1 MLHMGVKQK
10 LKKKAFKKAHEVLP
24 KEKVRAIQKKRLEGG
39 LSKKHIP
46 GSYKPARTY
55 SVVSAVYNCEKYLDD
70 FFVSMTTQTMDQ
82 ACLKLVMVDDG
93 STDNSALIIKS
104 WQTSFPELITYIHKE
119 NGGQSSARNL
129 GLEHV
134 STDWV
139 TFVDAD
145 DYVSQQY
152 FEEVDKVIESHPDLC
167 FATCRIV
174 FNNERKGEYF
184 DKHPLRG
191 EFKKEISLF
200 NVTDDFMPITLAVNK
215 SFFRVPNIEDFEIRF
230 DVRVKPD
237 FEDAHFLNRYLLL
250 QKEGRVAYL
259 RKPIYY
265 YRKRKDGTST
275 LDSSWQNPDKIT
287 AVLEYGKLG
296 LLKFAKKTKGYVPFY
311 IQKTVLYDL
320 SWYLKYF
327 VGHEERT
334 QHFVDMGLANKFWSL
349 MDSIFEYVE
358 PATIEAMPGGW
369 LNYGNKYALL
379 SHFKG
384 VNPTSQ
390 IAYLERIDY
399 TAGLAMISS
408 YGDEGHLFI
417 NGKEIKPL
425 ERKLVSRHLLG
436 RELSTKYVSWYPYG
450 KPGDT
455 LSYGG
460 KGKNLKIMFT
470 ARGKHYPY
478 AAQCDV
484 IDSIYRKDWEKYPQS
499 DQNIWVFM
507 DRDTQADDNAEHLY
521 RWVKAN
527 HPEQACQFVLRK
539 EAADWQRLSGEGFD
553 LVAFG
558 SKEHE
563 ELLKECSTIVS
574 SHADRYVHSYFGD
587 NFYKSKRY
595 VFLQHGVIHNDLSSW
610 LNGKPIDLILTS
622 ARKEYDSIAP
632 SGTTYSLTSRQVL
645 LSGLPRHDKLL
656 ALSKE
661 KGDCILVMPT
671 WRREL
676 TGEVVGMGNKR
687 ALNDKFAES
696 DYRKNW
702 EGFLRSTAL
711 KELAEASGLK
721 VVFFPHANIA
731 PYVSAGLFS
740 VPDYVEFAS
749 NQQGQ
754 SIQRLFSRAAVLVT
768 DYSSVAFE
776 SAYMQR
782 PCIYY
787 QFDRNEFFSGEHMF
801 SQGYFSYDNDGFGPV
816 ATTEEELLAALTSL
830 KDRDFVPEEKYAKR
844 MESFFPYRDGKC
856 CERVYS
862 RIKELADGKF

>member
-1 MLHMGVKQK
+1 MSVKQK

-24 KEKVRAIQKKRLEGG
+24 KDKVRAIQKKRLEGG

-46 GSYKPARTY
+46 GSYKPVHTY

-70 FFVSMTTQTMDQ
+70 FFVSMTTQTMDLSN
-82 ACLKLVMVDDG
+82 LKLIMVDDG

-104 WQTSFPELITYIHKE
+104 WQTSFPELITYVHKE

-129 GLEHV
+129 GLGHV
-134 STDWV
+134 TTDWV
-139 TFVDAD
+139 TFVDPD

-152 FEEVDKVIESHPDLC
+152 FEEVDRASKAHPDLR
-167 FATCRIV
+167 FVTCRIV
-174 FNNERKGEYF
+174 FNNETKGEYF
-184 DKHPLRG
+184 DRHPLRG

-200 NVTDDFMPITLAVNK
+200 NVTDDFMPITLSASK
-215 SFFRVPNIEDFEIRF
+215 SFFRTPNIEEFEVRF
-230 DVRVKPD
+230 DERVKPN

-265 YRKRKDGTST
+265 YRKREDGSST
-275 LDSSWQNPDKIT
+275 LDGAWQNPDKVT
-287 AVLEYGKLG
+287 TVLKYGKLD
-296 LLKFAKKTKGYVPFY
+296 LLKFAKTARGYVPFY

-334 QHFVDMGLANKFWSL
+334 QHFVDMGLADKFWKL
-349 MDSIFEYVE
+349 MDSIFEYIE

-369 LNYGNKYALL
+369 LNYGNKHALL

-384 VNPTSQ
+384 LNPTSQ
-390 IAYLERIDY
+390 IAYIERIDY
-399 TAGLAMISS
+399 TAGLMMVSS
-408 YGDEGHLFI
+408 YGDEGRLFI
-417 NGKEIKPL
+417 NGKEVQPL
-425 ERKLVSRHLLG
+425 ERKSVSRRLLG
-436 RELSTKYVSWYPYG
+436 RELSTKNVSWYPYG
-450 KPGDT
+450 KPSDT
-455 LSYGG
+455 LSYEG
-460 KGKNLKIMFT
+460 KDKNLEVRLSV
-470 ARGKHYPY
+470 RGKQLAH
-478 AAQCDV
+478 AAQV
-484 IDSIYRKDWEKYPQS
+484 ETINSIYRKGWEKYPQS
-499 DQNIWVFM
+499 NQDIWVFM

-527 HPEQACQFVLRK
+527 HPEQSCFFVLRK
-539 EAADWQRLSGEGFD
+539 DAADWQRLSNEGFD
-553 LVAFG
+553 LIAFG
-558 SKEHE
+558 TKEHE
-563 ELLKECSTIVS
+563 DLLKECSTIVS
-574 SHADRYVHSYFGD
+574 SHADRYVHSYFKD

-595 VFLQHGVIHNDLSSW
+595 IFLQHGVIKDNLSSW
-610 LNGKPIDLILTS
+610 LNGKPIDTMLTS
-622 ARKEYDSIAP
+622 AQREYDSVAQ

-656 ALSKE
+656 ALSKD

-676 TGEVVGMGNKR
+676 TGDVVGMGNKR
-687 ALNDKFAES
+687 TINSEFAES

-702 EGFLRSTAL
+702 EGFLRSADL
-711 KELAEASGLK
+711 KGLAEESGLNI
-721 VVFFPHANIA
+721 VFFPHANIA
-731 PYVSAGLFS
+731 PYVSAGLFN

-754 SIQRLFSRAAVLVT
+754 SIQQLFSRAAVLVT

-782 PCIYY
+782 PCVYY
-787 QFDRNEFFSGEHMF
+787 QFDRDAFFGGEHMF
-801 SQGYFSYDNDGFGPV
+801 SRGYFSYDNDGFGPV
-816 ATTEEELLAALTSL
+816 ATTVDEAIASL
-830 KDRDFVPEEKYAKR
+830 NDLKERDYIPEEKYAKR
-844 MESFFPYRDGKC
+844 MEDFFPYRDGKC
-856 CERVYS
+856 CERVYN